1 MNEAALV
8 RPNGAPGA
16 IIEQVIAKGNL
27 AQLTPEERTRYYT
40 EVCRS
45 VGLNPLTRP
54 LEYITLNGKLTLYA
68 RRDAAD
74 QLRKIHGISIEI
86 VERSVQEGL
95 MTVHVRAKDRDGR
108 TDEDLGV
115 VSVANLKGEAA
126 ANAVLKA
133 ITKAKRRVT
142 LSIAGMGFLDETE
155 IEDIP
160 EAVKAEP
167 PARAPN
173 KTSRDLDWHGPLTKT
188 KLQEELRTF
197 VKVLPTVDTPPEF
210 ESLLNEYEQV
220 IDQCKKD
227 IPGWWTGDGMPVE
240 FVAVEKRIE
249 QARDKVEHGV
259 VEDIPEDK
267 PDWQTFDRNVRDQIM
282 KCMNEDELRNL
293 QVKYAADIAQYSKD
307 NERASQL
314 LNQAFGNRYLEL
326 SQRPLD
332 D

>member
-1 MNEAALV
+1 MKDTAVAKT
-8 RPNGAPGA
+8 NGSPGGA
-16 IIEQVIAKGNL
+16 IVEQVIAKGNL

-74 QLRKIHGISIEI
+74 QLRKLHGISIEI
-86 VERSVQEGL
+86 VERSVLEGL
-95 MTVHVRAKDRDGR
+95 ITVHVRAKDRDGR

-126 ANAVLKA
+126 ANAMLKA

-155 IEDIP
+155 VEDIP
-160 EAVKAEP
+160 PEAKAEP
-167 PARAPN
+167 AHIAN
-173 KTSRDLDWHGPLTKT
+173 KTSKDLDWRGPLTKT
-188 KLQEELRTF
+188 KLQEELRNF
-197 VKVLPTVDTPPEF
+197 VKAIPSVDTPPEL
-210 ESLLNEYEQV
+210 ESLLDEFASV
-220 IDQCKKD
+220 IEQCKKD
-227 IPGWWTGDGMPVE
+227 IPGWWTGEGMNTD
-240 FVAVEKRIE
+240 FVPIEKRIE

-259 VEDIPEDK
+259 IEDGPGDK
-267 PDWQTFDRNVRDQIM
+267 PDWQTFDRNVRDQIAASM
-282 KCMNEDELRNL
+282 AEDELRDL
-293 QVKYAADIAQYSKD
+293 QVKYAAEITEYSRA
-307 NERASQL
+307 NERAAQL
-314 LNQAFGNRYLEL
+314 LNKAFGDRYLML

-332 D
+332 E